1 MSDVNKTISIQ
12 YRAEV
17 QNLVNGLQKV
27 GKVSEREAQK
37 LVNDLDRAYTK
48 ASREAEKSAAKQE
61 RALKK
66 VGTTAKGVGKGIQA
80 SFSNISLAAGAAAI
94 AIVSFAQHIADMSN
108 QLVDAS
114 TKTGVSVETLNGL
127 RLAANGAG
135 VSFEELEV
143 GLVKLPQLMQES
155 ADGSKAA
162 QKAFEALG
170 VQTTETVDG
179 FEQLRSADDVL
190 KDVFHSLQQITSAE
204 EKAARAADIFG
215 RTAGPKFVQS
225 GAIDNLEEFVSLAN
239 EFGVASGPKMQQQM
253 ADFQRN
259 AANAM
264 MVLQGELLRTLDVLM
279 GGEGGAG
286 SGINKAIA
294 GITEGFVFMGSVAQN
309 VIGGLNLHFQR
320 LAFQIAPIAQMLAG
334 EGSLAMKAA
343 GSIAI
348 SKSLADS
355 QVLKEIEHE
364 LEGEIGQRFTS
375 PIEFAMQ
382 RLEQFRAM
390 AGATSG
396 GGDPRR
402 RGAGTGET
410 PTEATKGQ
418 AKAVDEV
425 AEAMKMVEE
434 IENRT
439 LAALLKNR
447 DARLKQLTGEERIL
461 AFRDVALQKVHE
473 EKMALDASVQTQ
485 IDKLKAMEQTQEV
498 LDAIAELEFVHEEE
512 MARLKDERKNIIK
525 EAFDEQQALILE
537 TAELEIEKSGEVT
550 ENQLENDKRLKKS
563 AREVFREYTK
573 GFGMVVDGLNVAAD
587 LIDQNSIKNRQNAEL
602 VFNIRKAAAIAEIA
616 IATAQ
621 NVVEVFP
628 NPFLMAGATA
638 LGIAQGALV
647 ASEQPKF
654 HMGGMIGGGGT
665 LAPDETMV
673 TAKRG
678 EAILSTAAVNRI
690 GEDGVRSLETGGG
703 ITPKIIVMNPFK
715 HYDRFIRGRDAM
727 GMSAIQGT
735 GRKGY

>member
-1 MSDVNKTISIQ
+1 MPSDVNKTISIQ

-17 QNLVNGLQKV
+17 QNLINGLKKV
-27 GKVSEREAQK
+27 GQVSEKEAQK
-37 LVNDLDRAYTK
+37 LVNDLDKAYTK
-48 ASREAEKSAAKQE
+48 AARDAEKSAAKQE

-66 VGTTAKGVGKGIQA
+66 VGSTAQGVGKGIQA
-80 SFSNISLAAGAAAI
+80 SFSNISIAAGAAAI
-94 AIVSFAQHIADMSN
+94 AVLSFGQHIADLSN

-114 TKTGVSVETLNGL
+114 TKTGINTETLHGL

-155 ADGSKAA
+155 ADGSKTA

-190 KDVFHSLQQITSAE
+190 KDVFNSLQQVTSAE
-204 EKAARAADIFG
+204 ERAARAADIFG
-215 RTAGPKFVQS
+215 RTAGPKFIQS
-225 GAIDNLEEFVSLAN
+225 GAIDNLENFVSLAN
-239 EFGVASGPKMQQQM
+239 EFGVASGPKMQKQM
-253 ADFQRN
+253 ADFQRIS
-259 AANAM
+259 ATATE
-264 MVLQGELLRTLDVLM
+264 VLTGEFMRLLDVM
-279 GGEGGAG
+279 AGGEAGAG
-286 SGINKAIA
+286 
-294 GITEGFVFMGSVAQN
+294 
-309 VIGGLNLHFQR
+309 GGLNDIMLGATKAFIVFGEIAGNTLKGLQQSFGAV
-320 LAFQIAPIAQMLAG
+320 LAGLNVAITSITGTADELERAQIVFNEIGNEIAQHGDKFLDPFG
-334 EGSLAMKAA
+334 AA
-343 GSIAI
+343 S
-348 SKSLADS
+348 
-355 QVLKEIEHE
+355 E
-364 LEGEIGQRFTS
+364 
-375 PIEFAMQ
+375 
-382 RLEQFRAM
+382 RLEKFNKLLKATMQTSQGGGTGG
-390 AGATSG
+390 GAPRRSG
-396 GGDPRR
+396 GG
-402 RGAGTGET
+402 ASQ
-410 PTEATKGQ
+410 ATQ
-418 AKAVDEV
+418 QITKAVDDL
-425 AEAMKMVEE
+425 AAAMKMVED
-434 IENRT
+434 IENKT
-439 LAALLKNR
+439 LAAMVKTR
-447 DARLKQLTGEERIL
+447 DEKVAQLSGEEKIIAL
-461 AFRDVALQKVHE
+461 RDIALQKIHE
-473 EKMALDASVQTQ
+473 EQMALDDSVRTQ
-485 IDKLKAMEQTQEV
+485 IEKLQGMEQTQEV
-498 LDAIAELEFVHEEE
+498 LDTIANLEFVHEEE
-512 MARLKDERKNIIK
+512 MARLKEERRNIIK
-525 EAFDEQQALILE
+525 EAFDEQQSLILE
-537 TAELEIEKSGEVT
+537 TGELEIEKNDEVT
-550 ENQLENDKRLKKS
+550 EKQLENDNRLKKS
-563 AREVFREYTK
+563 AREVFREYMM
-573 GFGMVVDGLNVAAD
+573 GADMVVEGLNVAAD
-587 LIDQNSIKNRQNAEL
+587 LIDQNAIKNKKNAEL

-628 NPFLMAGATA
+628 NPFLMVGATA

>member
-17 QNLVNGLQKV
+17 QNLINGLKKV
-27 GKVSEREAQK
+27 GQVSEKEAQK
-37 LVNDLDRAYTK
+37 LVNELDKAYTK
-48 ASREAEKSAAKQE
+48 AARDAEKSAAKQE

-66 VGTTAKGVGKGIQA
+66 VGKTAKGVGKGIQA
-80 SFSNISLAAGAAAI
+80 SFSNISIAAGAAAI
-94 AIVSFAQHIADMSN
+94 AVLSFGQHIADLSN

-114 TKTGVSVETLNGL
+114 TKTGVNVDTLQGL
-127 RLAANGAG
+127 RLAAEGAG

-162 QKAFEALG
+162 QRAFEALG

-190 KDVFHSLQQITSAE
+190 KDVFNSLQQVTSAE
-204 EKAARAADIFG
+204 ERAARAADIFG
-215 RTAGPKFVQS
+215 RTAGPKFIQS
-225 GAIDNLEEFVSLAN
+225 GAIDNLDKFVALAN
-239 EFGVASGPKMQQQM
+239 EFGVASGPKMQEQM
-253 ADFQRN
+253 ADFQRKS
-259 AANAM
+259 ANAM
-264 MVLQGELLRTLDVLM
+264 MVLQGELIRTFDVLM

-286 SGINKAIA
+286 GGLNKAMDLLV
-294 GITEGFVFMGSVAQN
+294 ESFVVLGSVAQN
-309 VIGGLNLHFQR
+309 VLGGLNLHFQK
-320 LAFQIAPIAQMLAG
+320 LGFEILPVIKILMGDVGEGVVLMEAFKQPIA
-334 EGSLAMKAA
+334 EIDSL
-343 GSIAI
+343 
-348 SKSLADS
+348 L
-355 QVLKEIEHE
+355 Q
-364 LEGEIGQRFTS
+364 GEIGEKFAA
-375 PIEFAMQ
+375 PIEHAMV
-382 RLEQFRAM
+382 RLGEFRKLVADTS
-390 AGATSG
+390 GTPTTGGGRRSG
-396 GGDPRR
+396 GG
-402 RGAGTGET
+402 ASQ
-410 PTEATKGQ
+410 ATQ
-418 AKAVDEV
+418 QTTQAVDDLAV
-425 AEAMKMVEE
+425 AMKMVED
-434 IENRT
+434 IENKT
-439 LAALLKNR
+439 LAAMVKTR
-447 DARLKQLTGEERIL
+447 DERVAQLSGEEKIL
-461 AFRDVALQKVHE
+461 ALRDIALQKIHE
-473 EKMALDASVQTQ
+473 EKQALTDSVNTQ
-485 IDKLKAMEQTQEV
+485 IEKLQAMEQTQEV
-498 LDAIAELEFVHEEE
+498 LDTIANLEFVHEDE
-512 MARLKDERKNIIK
+512 MMRLKDERKKIIK
-525 EAFDEQQALILE
+525 EAFDANKNLILE
-537 TAELEIEKSGEVT
+537 TAELEIAKDDEVLEK
-550 ENQLENDKRLKKS
+550 QLENDNKRKKS
-563 AREVFREYTK
+563 AREVFREYMM
-573 GFGMVVDGLNVAAD
+573 GADMVVEGLNVAAD
-587 LIDQNSIKNRQNAEL
+587 LIDQNAIKNKKNAEL

>member
-17 QNLVNGLQKV
+17 QNLINGLKKV
-27 GKVSEREAQK
+27 GQVSEKEAQK
-37 LVNDLDRAYTK
+37 LVNDLDKAYTK
-48 ASREAEKSAAKQE
+48 AARDAEKSAAKQE

-66 VGTTAKGVGKGIQA
+66 VGSTAQGVGKGIQA
-80 SFSNISLAAGAAAI
+80 SFSNISIAAGAAAI
-94 AIVSFAQHIADMSN
+94 AVLSFGQHIADLSN

-114 TKTGVSVETLNGL
+114 TKTGINTETLHGL
-127 RLAANGAG
+127 RLAATGAG

-155 ADGSKAA
+155 ADGSKTA

-190 KDVFHSLQQITSAE
+190 KDVFNSLQQVTSAE
-204 EKAARAADIFG
+204 ERAARAADIFG
-215 RTAGPKFVQS
+215 RTAGPKFIQS
-225 GAIDNLEEFVSLAN
+225 GAIDNLDKFVALAN
-239 EFGVASGPKMQQQM
+239 EFGVAAGPEMQKQM
-253 ADFQRN
+253 ADFQRIS
-259 AANAM
+259 ATATEAI
-264 MVLQGELLRTLDVLM
+264 QGEFLRLLDVIA
-279 GGEGGAG
+279 GGEAGAG
-286 SGINKAIA
+286 
-294 GITEGFVFMGSVAQN
+294 
-309 VIGGLNLHFQR
+309 GGLNGIILGATKAFIVFGEIAGNTLKGLQQSFGAVLAGLNVAITSITGTADELERAQIVFNEIGNEIAQHGDKFLDPFGAAEER
-320 LAFQIAPIAQMLAG
+320 LASFNKLLKATMQTSQGGGTGGGAP
-334 EGSLAMKAA
+334 
-343 GSIAI
+343 
-348 SKSLADS
+348 
-355 QVLKEIEHE
+355 
-364 LEGEIGQRFTS
+364 R
-375 PIEFAMQ
+375 
-382 RLEQFRAM
+382 R
-390 AGATSG
+390 SG
-396 GGDPRR
+396 GG
-402 RGAGTGET
+402 ASQ
-410 PTEATKGQ
+410 ATQ
-418 AKAVDEV
+418 QTTKAVDEL
-425 AEAMKMVEE
+425 AQAMKMVED
-434 IENRT
+434 IENKT
-439 LAALLKNR
+439 LAAMLKAR
-447 DARLKQLTGEERIL
+447 DEKVAQLSGEEKIL
-461 AFRDVALQKVHE
+461 ALRDIALQKIHE
-473 EKMALDASVQTQ
+473 EKMALEDSVQTQ
-485 IDKLKAMEQTQEV
+485 IEKLQAMEQTQEV
-498 LDAIAELEFVHEEE
+498 LDTIANLEFVHEDE
-512 MARLKDERKNIIK
+512 MARLKEERRNIIK

-537 TAELEIEKSGEVT
+537 TGELEIEKNSEVT
-550 ENQLENDKRLKKS
+550 EKQLENDNRLKKS
-563 AREVFREYTK
+563 AREVFREFVK
-573 GFGMVVDGLNVAAD
+573 GSDMVVEGLNVAAD
-587 LIDQNSIKNRQNAEL
+587 LIDQNAMKNKKNAEL